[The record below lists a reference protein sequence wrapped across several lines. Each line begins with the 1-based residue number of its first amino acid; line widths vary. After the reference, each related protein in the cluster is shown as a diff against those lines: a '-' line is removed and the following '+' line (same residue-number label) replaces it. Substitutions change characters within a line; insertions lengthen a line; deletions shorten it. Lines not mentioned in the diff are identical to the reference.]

1 LLCETAPEHSA
12 VVASCHDR
20 NKTIEGRSVAATGS
34 GISGLASSYATAL
47 YALADEGKALD
58 RTADDLRGL
67 KLALRD
73 SEDLRRLVRSPLLSR
88 DAQGKAM
95 AAVLVRA
102 DVSDL
107 VRRFV
112 GLVARNRR
120 LFALDAM
127 IDAFLA
133 ELARRRGEVT
143 AEVTAAAALSDRQT
157 EALVDQLKR
166 AMGAKVQVNVKVD
179 PALLG
184 GMIIKVGSRMV
195 DSSLRT
201 KLAKLQ
207 LAMKGTV

>member
-1 LLCETAPEHSA
+1 MA
-12 VVASCHDR
+12 AS
-20 NKTIEGRSVAATGS
+20 GS

-58 RTADDLRGL
+58 QTADDLRGL
-67 KLALRD
+67 KSALSE

-95 AAVLVRA
+95 AAVLERA
-102 DVSDL
+102 GVSDL
-107 VRRFV
+107 VRRFI
-112 GLVARNRR
+112 GLVAKNRR

-127 IDAFLA
+127 IDAYLA

-143 AEVTAAAALSDRQT
+143 AQVTAATALTAAQT
-157 EALVDQLKR
+157 DALVDQLKK
-166 AMGAKVQVNVKVD
+166 AMGAKVQVNVKID

-184 GMIIKVGSRMV
+184 GMIVKVGSRMV

>member
-1 LLCETAPEHSA
+1 M
-12 VVASCHDR
+12 
-20 NKTIEGRSVAATGS
+20 AATGS

-67 KLALRD
+67 KAALGE
-73 SEDLRRLVRSPLLSR
+73 SQDLRRLVRSPLLSR
-88 DAQGKAM
+88 DAQGRAM
-95 AAVLVRA
+95 AAVLERA
-102 DVSDL
+102 GASDL
-107 VRRFV
+107 VRRFI

-127 IDAFLA
+127 IDAYLA

-143 AEVTAAAALSDRQT
+143 AQVTAATAPTERQT
-157 EALVDQLKR
+157 AALVDQLKK
-166 AMGAKVQVNVKVD
+166 AMGAKVQLDVKVD

-184 GMIIKVGSRMV
+184 GMIVKVGSRMV
-195 DSSLRT
+195 DSSLRM